1 MEKVISIEGMA
12 CMHCVKHVQ
21 EALAAVPGVQEV
33 NVDLDG
39 KSATVSVDGSV
50 TDEALKAAVDG
61 AGYEALS
68 VR

>member
-21 EALAAVPGVQEV
+21 EVT
-33 NVDLDG
+33 VDLEG

-50 TDEALKAAVDG
+50 TDEALKSAVDG